1 MSSTLS
7 IPLSDR
13 IKAFRAEI
21 QRLSDESREFKRLVK
36 RGWRQ
41 LVEEERR
48 NQRLQEIKDELQLL
62 IKGR

>member
-13 IKAFRAEI
+13 IKALRAEI
-21 QRLSDESREFKRLVK
+21 QRLSDESRECKRLVK

>member
-13 IKAFRAEI
+13 IKALRAEI